1 MQRGA
6 KSSKAKGRSSWEK
19 MRKHNCCTWGE
30 SLFKEDSLA
39 RAPRCRRESRPM
51 RTNATQTMRRG
62 PGPIGHTASVW
73 ISECKEG
80 KLSREERTAA
90 RGSAP
95 LHLRRKLRP
104 SL

>member
-6 KSSKAKGRSSWEK
+6 QSSKAKGRSDWER

-30 SLFKEDSLA
+30 SLFKADSPA
-39 RAPRCRRESRPM
+39 HAPRRRRKSRP
-51 RTNATQTMRRG
+51 THTKATQPMTQG
-62 PGPIGHTASVW
+62 PAGVLV
-73 ISECKEG
+73 SECEG
-80 KLSREERTAA
+80 EPPREERAAA

-95 LHLRRKLRP
+95 LHLRRKQRP